1 MWSVLR
7 VFVGGFVDWWMG
19 WWVALVSSLTLCYG
33 SAMRVSGCVP
43 TVPCACVWEGVGS
56 SVLDLI
62 LQLVAQWPVTEC
74 SLSTHLAQRP
84 NMVMWAVVGCVDS
97 TSCDWSLVPV
107 LVL

>member
-1 MWSVLR
+1 MASSTPFPQPHPPQLLSGFHPLRVLSGGGTSCVWSVLR

-62 LQLVAQWPVTEC
+62 LQLVA
-74 SLSTHLAQRP
+74 H
-84 NMVMWAVVGCVDS
+84 
-97 TSCDWSLVPV
+97 
-107 LVL
+107 